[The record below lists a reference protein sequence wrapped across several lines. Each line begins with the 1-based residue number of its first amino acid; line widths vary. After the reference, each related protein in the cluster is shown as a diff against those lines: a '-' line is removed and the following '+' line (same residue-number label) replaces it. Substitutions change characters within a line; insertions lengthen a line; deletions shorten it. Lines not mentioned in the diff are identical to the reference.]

1 MKRPEPR
8 AAYSIESMG
17 GAYPADDMDVYIA
30 HLEHR
35 LEAAESKL
43 ADIEKQQR
51 EPVAVVDVQSG
62 RSDGSKFA
70 LIYTRAG
77 HALADDVY
85 NLYIAP
91 PAPEIGEM
99 DRVVLNGL
107 TSEDKLKLIGM
118 VKSEID
124 RFENLEMG
132 LDKNKN
138 KSYAHLHEW
147 FQLNAYKQALI
158 SLSQHPVSLPD
169 ENRVAILERKLEN
182 AERERD
188 YACQKL
194 KNLEN
199 QKPDIMVSSEG
210 AEAIRAIINKEMSM
224 ASRFVSFK
232 RPSGINEKEMMG
244 LFIRP
249 LPKADE

>member
-1 MKRPEPR
+1 MNRPEPR
-8 AAYSIESMG
+8 AAHSIGSMEAVYS
-17 GAYPADDMDVYIA
+17 ADDMDVYIA
-30 HLEHR
+30 NLEQR

-43 ADIEKQQR
+43 ADMEKRKQ
-51 EPVAVVDVQSG
+51 EPVAVVDIQSG

-132 LDKNKN
+132 LDKNK
-138 KSYAHLHEW
+138 SCAHLHEW

>member
-8 AAYSIESMG
+8 AAHSICSMEA
-17 GAYPADDMDVYIA
+17 AYPADEMDVYIS
-30 HLEHR
+30 HLEQR

-43 ADIEKQQR
+43 AGIEKQQR
-51 EPVAVVDVQSG
+51 EPVAVVDIQSG
-62 RSDGSKFA
+62 RSDGNKFA

-91 PAPEIGEM
+91 PATETGKM
-99 DRVVLNGL
+99 GQVVLNGL
-107 TSEDKLKLIGM
+107 TSEEKLKLIGM
-118 VKSEID
+118 LKSEID
-124 RFENLEMG
+124 RFESLEIG
-132 LDKNKN
+132 LDKNK
-138 KSYAHLHEW
+138 SCAHLHEW

-158 SLSQHPVSLPD
+158 NLSQHPVSLSD
-169 ENRVAILERKLEN
+169 ENRVVALERKLEN
-182 AERERD
+182 AEKERD
-188 YACQKL
+188 NACQKL

-210 AEAIRAIINKEMSM
+210 AEAIRAILNKEMSM
-224 ASRFVSFK
+224 GSRFVSFK
-232 RPSGINEKEMMG
+232 RPSGIGEKGMMG

-249 LPKADE
+249 SPKADE